1 MPLRVSTRP
10 LPLDWHS
17 VVEAIGFRPDLDKD
31 LGAPWP
37 SVSGPA
43 PMRTDLAAP
52 TVAKGECWDGI
63 YPAKSQGLD
72 VPPAADWTVPWV
84 NGLVAWIGVA
94 DDASE
99 S

>member
-1 MPLRVSTRP
+1 
-10 LPLDWHS
+10 
-17 VVEAIGFRPDLDKD
+17 
-31 LGAPWP
+31 
-37 SVSGPA
+37 
-43 PMRTDLAAP
+43 MRTGLAAL